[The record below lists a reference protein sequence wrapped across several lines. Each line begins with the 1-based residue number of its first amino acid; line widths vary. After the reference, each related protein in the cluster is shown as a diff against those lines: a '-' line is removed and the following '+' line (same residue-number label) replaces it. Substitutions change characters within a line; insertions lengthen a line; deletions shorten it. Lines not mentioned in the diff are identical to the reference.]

1 MSCLLPRC
9 LRCRSLNRLRMR
21 LIGSLRLTLPGW
33 LISRP
38 NEKHKLD
45 ITTDLWRLKFQY
57 IALFWIF
64 FITSLHYIS
73 SPIIYQ
79 IKTVL
84 YDVVQITLRQQ
95 SIDQESE
102 VVEEWRDLAFIT
114 DRLFFWISLII
125 LIIVA
130 LWMIVMSTQHP
141 DIERYGAV
149 YVWDW

>member
-1 MSCLLPRC
+1 M
-9 LRCRSLNRLRMR
+9 
-21 LIGSLRLTLPGW
+21 
-33 LISRP
+33 
-38 NEKHKLD
+38 
-45 ITTDLWRLKFQY
+45 
-57 IALFWIF
+57 
-64 FITSLHYIS
+64 
-73 SPIIYQ
+73 
-79 IKTVL
+79 L

-149 YVWDW
+149 YV

>member
-1 MSCLLPRC
+1 
-9 LRCRSLNRLRMR
+9 
-21 LIGSLRLTLPGW
+21 
-33 LISRP
+33 
-38 NEKHKLD
+38 
-45 ITTDLWRLKFQY
+45 
-57 IALFWIF
+57 
-64 FITSLHYIS
+64 
-73 SPIIYQ
+73 
-79 IKTVL
+79 VL

-149 YVWDW
+149 YV

>member
-1 MSCLLPRC
+1 
-9 LRCRSLNRLRMR
+9 
-21 LIGSLRLTLPGW
+21 
-33 LISRP
+33 
-38 NEKHKLD
+38 
-45 ITTDLWRLKFQY
+45 
-57 IALFWIF
+57 
-64 FITSLHYIS
+64 
-73 SPIIYQ
+73 
-79 IKTVL
+79 
-84 YDVVQITLRQQ
+84 VVQITLRQQ

-149 YVWDW
+149 YV